1 MLPSTTDRLLW
12 IKTVIIKDTH
22 SHGRLANLVFTQ
34 ITDVGHVNPKNIY
47 LVLNAIIF
55 SVTEKRKK
63 KNCTFIL

>member
-22 SHGRLANLVFTQ
+22 SRGRLANLVFTQ

-63 KNCTFIL
+63 KNFTFIL